1 MNSPFF
7 LWLAF
12 VALKKKNYL
21 LRHFLWL
28 GSQHLAYLVQL
39 LFILLVIIFGL
50 PLAIVFK
57 FHRFKSFFL
66 SLFIWSYFTKNGRFF
81 LLSTF
86 GASANVG
93 HSFLSF
99 LMSLFVEGLY
109 EFMLVVTS
117 TSRTTV
123 IVFLL
128 FLLIVPVS
136 TFPIIF
142 GNDHFPICPTR
153 PLNNLTDILPKPFL
167 LHFK

>member
-109 EFMLVVTS
+109 ELCWSLLLLREQLSLFFSFFCWLCP
-117 TSRTTV
+117 
-123 IVFLL
+123 FLPFRSVL
-128 FLLIVPVS
+128 EM
-136 TFPIIF
+136 IIF
-142 GNDHFPICPTR
+142 LFVQQDHWIT
-153 PLNNLTDILPKPFL
+153 
-167 LHFK
+167 